1 MSIRVHGGR
10 GEGVIDLGLGL
21 YETVTVGWGAPVDDD
36 SVKRR
41 VDDEG
46 GARLEYGY
54 HRLGLKSLRG
64 YDGLLV
70 AHVDIDSVLG
80 HLDNDD

>member
-36 SVKRR
+36 SVERR

-46 GARLEYGY
+46 GGKARVWV
-54 HRLGLKSLRG
+54 S
-64 YDGLLV
+64 
-70 AHVDIDSVLG
+70 
-80 HLDNDD
+80 